1 MITAPP
7 APPTAPKV
15 RQVTGWLLRRPSDL
29 DPDEHETLTDIRS
42 RCPHRTALSR
52 L

>member
-1 MITAPP
+1 MITALP

-15 RQVTGWLLRRPSDL
+15 RQVTGGWCVVRATF

-42 RCPHRTALSR
+42 RCPHLTALSR